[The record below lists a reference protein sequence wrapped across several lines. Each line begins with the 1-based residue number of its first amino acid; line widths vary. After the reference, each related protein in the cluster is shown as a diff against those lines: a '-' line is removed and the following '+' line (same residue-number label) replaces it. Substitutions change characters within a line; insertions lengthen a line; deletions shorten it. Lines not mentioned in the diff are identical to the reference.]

1 MKISFSGIK
10 YWRSILG
17 DFRLKVNGKFRVAM
31 TRRSRVF
38 PVKDELDPVIMD
50 NHCALV
56 HTSEI
61 SHVTWR

>member
-10 YWRSILG
+10 YWRSILS
-17 DFRLKVNGKFRVAM
+17 DFRLKVNGKFRVEM

-38 PVKDELDPVIMD
+38 PVKDALDPVIMD

-56 HTSEI
+56 DTSEI